1 MRAPFITWR
10 VINWYFVV
18 PVIGYVA
25 TAIAIVVAVVH
36 IAHHAGRVV
45 VMPVNAVHLSPNDG
59 LTRELAHCQ
68 TIGARA
74 TNDSTCIAAWAE
86 NRRRFFSGSTT
97 AHPAAAPAAP
107 AKSRGLSQP

>member
-36 IAHHAGRVV
+36 IAHHAGRVAV
-45 VMPVNAVHLSPNDG
+45 TPTNAVHMSQNDG

-68 TIGARA
+68 ATGTRA
-74 TNDSTCIAAWAE
+74 GNDPDCIAAWAE

-97 AHPAAAPAAP
+97 AHPATAP
-107 AKSRGLSQP
+107 AKYRGLSQP

>member
-1 MRAPFITWR
+1 MRAPFTTRR

-36 IAHHAGRVV
+36 IVHHAGRG
-45 VMPVNAVHLSPNDG
+45 AVRHNNTIHISPDDG
-59 LTRELAHCQ
+59 LARELAHCQ
-68 TIGARA
+68 TIGAPG

-86 NRRRFFSGSTT
+86 NRRRFFSGLTT
-97 AHPAAAPAAP
+97 AHPAAAPATR

>member
-10 VINWYFVV
+10 FINWYFVV

-36 IAHHAGRVV
+36 IAHHAGRGAVT
-45 VMPVNAVHLSPNDG
+45 PTNAVHISPNDG
-59 LTRELAHCQ
+59 LARELAHCQ

-74 TNDSTCIAAWAE
+74 ANDPDCNASWAE

-97 AHPAAAPAAP
+97 AHPAAAPATR